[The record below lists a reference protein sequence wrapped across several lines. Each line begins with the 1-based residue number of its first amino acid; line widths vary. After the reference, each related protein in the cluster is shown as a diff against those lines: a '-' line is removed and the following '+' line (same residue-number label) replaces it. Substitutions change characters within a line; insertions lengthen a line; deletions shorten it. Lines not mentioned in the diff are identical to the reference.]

1 MSSSGRRRDLLQ
13 LVFAVVVPEGLQGQ
27 VDLVELTPLAS
38 KVVKNSI
45 YWYLVIAN
53 KYYTNINISY

>member
-38 KVVKNSI
+38 KVVKNWI
-45 YWYLVIAN
+45 Y
-53 KYYTNINISY
+53 